1 MLTCYEIL
9 NYYIYFFSFERD
21 IALFLLID
29 RDVASLEF
37 SLSMIIYGLQHD

>member
-37 SLSMIIYGLQHD
+37 SLIKHDNLWTTT